1 MLNRA
6 VIKISGEALS
16 GNGETFSDTIIDDIA
31 RQLKALPEIEFS
43 LIVGGGN
50 LWRGREAKPF
60 LDRARSDQIG
70 MLGTIMNGLYLSE
83 RFKFCGVD
91 SIVMTPFEV
100 GSFTDLF
107 SKRVALGAM
116 SRGEIVINAGGTGHP
131 YFSTD
136 TVAAL
141 RAAELEAD
149 CVFYAKNVD
158 GIYTADPHLV
168 PDAKKFR
175 RVTYNEIIE
184 KRITA
189 LDLAAMNI
197 SREADIDSF
206 VFGLKE
212 PDSIVHACQTAYY
225 GKAALL
231 GTMISISC
239 EEEYYVQP
247 DKTV

>member
-1 MLNRA
+1 MLKRA

-16 GNGETFSDTIIDDIA
+16 GKGETFNDTIIDDIA
-31 RQLKALPEIEFS
+31 KQLKALPEIEFS

-50 LWRGREAKPF
+50 LWRGREGKPF
-60 LDRARSDQIG
+60 LDRSRSDHIG

-83 RFKFCGVD
+83 RFKVNGLN

-100 GSFTDLF
+100 GSFTDVF
-107 SKRVALGAM
+107 SKRAAISAM

-131 YFSTD
+131 FFSTD
-136 TVAAL
+136 TVTAL
-141 RAAELEAD
+141 RAAELEAG

-158 GIYTADPHLV
+158 GIYTADPHVV
-168 PDAKKFR
+168 PSAKKYS
-175 RVTYNEIIE
+175 RVSYNEIIA

-197 SREADIDSF
+197 SKEAGIDSF

-212 PDSIVHACQTAYY
+212 PDSIVHACQTVYY
-225 GKAALL
+225 GKAALI
-231 GTMISISC
+231 GTRISISS
-239 EEEYYVQP
+239 EEEFYV
-247 DKTV
+247 